1 MPDRYRRKRQRTMRR
16 VLREHGSPVPKQ
28 GCLPLAFLIL
38 LGFGLLGWWGDQVIF
53 GQKPRKSGCI
63 F

>member
-1 MPDRYRRKRQRTMRR
+1 MADRYRRKRVRNMKR
-16 VLREHGSPVPKQ
+16 VLREHGSPVPRD
-28 GCLPLAFLIL
+28 GCLGVL
-38 LGFGLLGWWGDQVIF
+38 LLVALGLGLLGWWGDQVVF